1 MSIDMPLSI
10 LIVDDVP
17 ANLQL
22 LSGMLTERGYKVRPA
37 PSGPLALEAARR
49 NPPELILLDIN
60 MPQMDGFE
68 VCRRLKAD
76 PNLADI
82 PVLFISALGDAADK
96 VRAFAEGGQ
105 DYITKPFHV
114 EEVLARV
121 MTHLALRRAQRE
133 VKEQNRVLLETLD
146 QLKKAQNRLVI
157 SEKMA
162 ALGVLAAGVA
172 HEINNPLNFVKTS
185 CHGLE
190 KDLRDL
196 TALVSFCR
204 DAMPDGQREA
214 LAAFERQVDYAT
226 LTQEIP
232 ELLAHVFEGLARA
245 GDIVSSLQVFSRT
258 DDAVCQDVDI
268 NDVVES
274 VLVVLRNRYKNVTEM
289 TTTLSPTPRICG
301 NPGKL
306 GQVVMNLITNAIDA
320 VESVDDPALRRITLA
335 TETCS
340 RNGAPYVALHVTD
353 SGPGIPPDIQCRI
366 FDPFFTTKPVGRG
379 TGLGLFISNN
389 LIQEHRGALELASV
403 PGRETTF
410 SMYLPAPQEDAA

>member
-1 MSIDMPLSI
+1 VTHDTPPSI

-22 LSGMLTERGYKVRPA
+22 LSGMLAERGCKVRPA

-49 NPPELILLDIN
+49 SPPELILLDIN
-60 MPQMDGFE
+60 MPHMDGFE

-76 PNLADI
+76 PDLADI

-133 VKEQNRVLLETLD
+133 VKDQNRVLLETLD
-146 QLKKAQNRLVI
+146 QLQKAQNQLVI

-190 KDLRDL
+190 KDLTDL
-196 TALVSFCR
+196 TALVDFCR
-204 DAMPDGQREA
+204 AAVPDGQREA
-214 LAAFERQVDYAT
+214 LAALERRMDYAT
-226 LTQEIP
+226 LAQEIP
-232 ELLAHVFEGLARA
+232 RLLSHIFEGLARA
-245 GDIVSSLQVFSRT
+245 GDIVSSMQVFSRT
-258 DDAVCQDVDI
+258 DEALSENVDI
-268 NDVVES
+268 NEVAES
-274 VLVVLRNRYKNVTEM
+274 ALVVLRNRFKNVTQIEKH
-289 TTTLSPTPRICG
+289 LGPIPGIRG

-306 GQVVMNLITNAIDA
+306 GQVVMNFLTNAIDA
-320 VESVDDPALRRITLA
+320 VEALGDPALRHITLT
-335 TETCS
+335 TET
-340 RNGAPYVALHVTD
+340 RIRDGATCAALHVTD
-353 SGPGIPPDIQCRI
+353 SGPGIPPDIQRRI

-389 LIQEHRGALELASV
+389 LIHEHHGALEVSSV
-403 PGRETTF
+403 PGRGTTF
-410 SMYLPAPQEDAA
+410 SMYLPVPQEGAA

>member
-1 MSIDMPLSI
+1 MTNDTPPSI

-22 LSGMLTERGYKVRPA
+22 LSGMLAERGCKVRPA

-49 NPPELILLDIN
+49 SPPELILLDIN
-60 MPQMDGFE
+60 MPHMDGFE

-76 PNLADI
+76 PDLADI

-96 VRAFAEGGQ
+96 LRAFAEGGQ

-133 VKEQNRVLLETLD
+133 VKDQNRVLLETLD
-146 QLKKAQNRLVI
+146 QLQKAQNQLVI

-196 TALVSFCR
+196 TALLEFCR
-204 DAMPDGQREA
+204 ARVPGGQREA
-214 LAAFERQVDYAT
+214 LAALEDQMDSAT
-226 LTQEIP
+226 LTREIP
-232 ELLAHVFEGLARA
+232 ELLSHIFEGLARA

-258 DDAVCQDVDI
+258 DDALSETVDI
-268 NDVVES
+268 NEVAES
-274 VLVVLRNRYKNVTEM
+274 VLVVLRNRSKNVAEIEKH
-289 TTTLSPTPRICG
+289 LGPIPNIRG

-306 GQVVMNLITNAIDA
+306 GQVVMNFLTNAIDA
-320 VESVDDPALRRITLA
+320 VEALDDPARRHITLT
-335 TETCS
+335 TETRT
-340 RNGAPYVALHVTD
+340 RNGATYAALHVTD
-353 SGPGIPPDIQCRI
+353 SGPGIPFDIQRRI

-389 LIQEHRGALELASV
+389 LIQEHHGALEVSSV
-403 PGRETTF
+403 PGHGTTF
-410 SMYLPAPQEDAA
+410 SMYLPVPQEDAA

>member
-1 MSIDMPLSI
+1 MTNDTPPSI

-22 LSGMLTERGYKVRPA
+22 LSGMLAERGYKVRPA

-49 NPPELILLDIN
+49 SPPELILLDIN
-60 MPQMDGFE
+60 MPHMDGFE

-76 PNLADI
+76 PHLADI

-133 VKEQNRVLLETLD
+133 VKEQNRELLETLD
-146 QLKKAQNRLVI
+146 QLQKAQNRLVI

-204 DAMPDGQREA
+204 AAVPDGQREA
-214 LAAFERQVDYAT
+214 LAALERELDYAT
-226 LTQEIP
+226 LAREIP
-232 ELLAHVFEGLARA
+232 ELLAHIIDGLARA

-258 DDAVCQDVDI
+258 DDAVSEDVDI
-268 NDVVES
+268 NDVAES
-274 VLVVLRNRYKNVTEM
+274 VLVVLRNRYKNITEIEKH
-289 TTTLSPTPRICG
+289 LGPVPAVRG

-306 GQVVMNLITNAIDA
+306 GQVVMNILANAIDA
-320 VESVDDPALRRITLA
+320 VEALNDPARRRITLA
-335 TETCS
+335 TETCTRS
-340 RNGAPYVALHVTD
+340 GAPYAALHVTD
-353 SGPGIPPDIQCRI
+353 SGPGIPSGIQCRI

-389 LIQEHRGALELASV
+389 LMQEHRGALEFTSV
-403 PGRETTF
+403 PGRGTTF
-410 SMYLPAPQEDAA
+410 SMYLPAPQEGVV